1 MQKAKNTNNNKCC
14 ALRGC
19 VIPYVVYPSKGAVFY
34 ANSHYGLE
42 YSNMS
47 ILLPRSNKTNSPFRY
62 PGGKFYARH
71 LILRYIPEHTHY
83 CEPFAGGASIFFAQK
98 CQTYAILNDLD
109 EELMNCYIQI
119 RDNVEGLIELLN
131 GIPAI
136 KELHH
141 FYKNDFCPSNDLERA
156 FRWYYLNRTS
166 YSGIM
171 KDENCYWGYGPKYSM
186 QPENWPPHLRT
197 VSDRLQGVDLLY
209 QDFENL
215 IDNLVDGFFLFI
227 DPPYYGADQK
237 KFYRCN
243 FDYEDHLRLSDCLRR
258 HSDRLRFL
266 ITYDNHPDI
275 WNLYDWTS
283 SIDTQEWN
291 YTINRTDDQRNGL
304 KLEDGYKNK
313 RYKGKEVFIRNYE
326 NHLEIPCL
334 PEQPSQQLAAL

>member
-1 MQKAKNTNNNKCC
+1 M
-14 ALRGC
+14 
-19 VIPYVVYPSKGAVFY
+19 YPGKETVFY
-34 ANSHYGLE
+34 VDAHYGLE

-71 LILRYIPEHTHY
+71 LILRNIPEHAHY
-83 CEPFAGGASIFFAQK
+83 CEPFAGGASIFFAK
-98 CQTYAILNDLD
+98 KRGIFTILNDLD

-119 RDNVEGLIELLN
+119 RDNVEELIRLLD
-131 GIPAI
+131 GVPAE

-141 FYKNDFCPSNDLERA
+141 FYKNNFNPGDDLERA

-171 KDENCYWGYGPKYSM
+171 KNENCYWGYGSKYSM
-186 QPENWPPHLRT
+186 RPENWPPHLRT
-197 VSDRLQGVDLLY
+197 VSDRLQGVKLLH

-215 IDNLVDGFFLFI
+215 IDKLADGFFLFI
-227 DPPYYGADQK
+227 DPPYYRADQK

-243 FDYEDHLRLSDCLRR
+243 FDYEDHIRLSNCLRR
-258 HSDRLRFL
+258 NTDRLKFL

-275 WNLYDWTS
+275 MELYDWAC
-283 SIDTQEWN
+283 SIDTKEWN

-326 NHLEIPCL
+326 NYVDISHM
-334 PEQPSQQLAAL
+334 PEQPSHQLAVL